1 MTLPPDI
8 PPSET
13 PPRPRRRRGWSVR
26 IPCGGVLILIG
37 LNLLLIGVIIF
48 GLIQLGPAQLEKI
61 SFWRGKSSTT
71 PTLVP
76 NQAITPSPTLTASLT
91 PTAPTLTPTASH
103 NELTQPSA
111 TPYFNLP
118 TLKGGI
124 LILSLMEGVDT
135 HLFAYQ
141 PESLPLTRLTSG
153 PWDDITPALS
163 PDGKQLAFASN
174 RNGYWD
180 LYVLELASGEIT
192 RLTDSLEYDASPSW
206 SPDGVWLV
214 YESYV
219 NDNLEIFIRPVSGE
233 QAPMQL
239 TNNPGADYSPA
250 WAPDPG
256 RKIVF
261 VSTRTG
267 EPDVWVI
274 DLDQPDE
281 AHFLNASHNAQA
293 WESHPAWS
301 PDGGSLAWAA
311 IENGFHKIM
320 LWDSTQPDVPPR
332 SPGTGDWPAW
342 SPNGEALLTS
352 LLTPN
357 YTYLTAYPL
366 RTPGLVFPPLPLS
379 GAVEGLTWGQAV
391 LSWPLAD
398 NYRPSVLLTPTP
410 LWAPALTPPAG
421 DPATD
426 LPAGRLRV
434 VPLPTEV
441 QAPYPLLHDAVD
453 EAFQALRAR
462 LATDL
467 GWDFLASLEN
477 AFVPLTVGLDPGR
490 AEDWLYTGRA
500 MAVTTLPINAGWMV
514 AVREDFGSETYW
526 RVYLRARFQDGS
538 AGQPLIALP
547 WDFNARLGGNTSA
560 YEQGGALFKAIPPGY
575 WVDFTAEATVFG
587 WERLPAL
594 STWRAAYTGAQF
606 NEFILANG
614 LDWRS
619 AMLELYPP
627 EALVTP
633 TVVLPLTRTPTPT
646 FRWYQTTTPTRTF
659 TPRPTYTP
667 ISPTPTITETFPPT
681 LTSTITPRPAR
692 TASPTRTPEPSL
704 TPTQPPTQSPN
715 ETQAGY

>member
-1 MTLPPDI
+1 MTLPPEI
-8 PPSET
+8 PPSQP

-26 IPCGGVLILIG
+26 IPCGGVILIVG

-48 GLIQLGPAQLEKI
+48 GLIRLGPDQLDKI
-61 SFWRGKSSTT
+61 NIFRGKPSVTLTIT
-71 PTLVP
+71 PSL
-76 NQAITPSPTLTASLT
+76 ASTPSPTLTAMLT
-91 PTAPTLTPTASH
+91 PTSLALSPTSSH
-103 NELTQPSA
+103 IELSEPSP
-111 TPYFNLP
+111 TPYFNIP
-118 TLKGGI
+118 SLKGGI
-124 LILSLMEGVDT
+124 LILALVEGVDT

-180 LYVLELASGEIT
+180 LYLLELTSSEIT
-192 RLTDSLEYDASPSW
+192 RLTDSLEYDGSPSW
-206 SPDGVWLV
+206 SPDGVWLA

-219 NDNLEIFIRPVSGE
+219 NDNLEILIRPVSGD

-239 TNNPGADYSPA
+239 TNDPRADYSPA

-267 EPDVWVI
+267 EPDIWIV

-281 AHFLNASHNAQA
+281 LQNASHNEQA
-293 WESHPAWS
+293 WESHPTWS
-301 PDGGSLAWAA
+301 PDGGSLAWASV
-311 IENGFHKIM
+311 ENGFHKIM
-320 LWDSTQPDVPPR
+320 LWDSSQPDVPPR
-332 SPGTGDWPAW
+332 SPGSGDWPAW

-352 LLTPN
+352 LLSPN

-379 GAVEGLTWGQAV
+379 GAVKGLTWGNAV

-398 NYRPSVLLTPTP
+398 NYRPSVLLTPTT
-410 LWAPALTPPAG
+410 LWIPALTPPAG

-434 VPLPTEV
+434 VTLPTEV

-453 EAFQALRAR
+453 EAFQALRTR
-462 LATDL
+462 LTTDL
-467 GWDFLASLEN
+467 GWDFLATLEN
-477 AFVPLTVGLDPGR
+477 AYVPLTVGLDPGR
-490 AEDWLYTGRA
+490 AGDWLYTGRA

-514 AVREDFGSETYW
+514 VVREDFGSETYW

-538 AGQPLIALP
+538 AGQPLRALP
-547 WDFNARLGGNTSA
+547 WDFNARFGGNTSA
-560 YEQGGALFKAIPPGY
+560 YEQGGALFKAIPSGY
-575 WVDFTAEATVFG
+575 WVDFTAEAAAYG
-587 WERLPAL
+587 WERLPSL

-606 NEFILANG
+606 NEFIMANG

-633 TVVLPLTRTPTPT
+633 TAVVPPTRTPSPT
-646 FRWYQTTTPTRTF
+646 YRWYQTSTPTLTY

-667 ISPTPTITETFPPT
+667 ISPSPTITRSPLPTLTPTITRQPT
-681 LTSTITPRPAR
+681 R
-692 TASPTRTPEPSL
+692 TNSPTRTPGPSL
-704 TPTQPPTQSPN
+704 TPTPHPTQNPN
-715 ETQAGY
+715 ETQAGF

>member
-1 MTLPPDI
+1 MTQPPEILP
-8 PPSET
+8 SQR
-13 PPRPRRRRGWSVR
+13 PPRPHRRRGWSVR
-26 IPCGGVLILIG
+26 IPCGGVLLLIG
-37 LNLLLIGVIIF
+37 LNLVLIGVITY
-48 GLIQLGPAQLEKI
+48 GLIRLGPAQLDQI
-61 SFWRGKSSTT
+61 SFWRGKSTTT

-76 NQAITPSPTLTASLT
+76 SQSSTPSPTLTA
-91 PTAPTLTPTASH
+91 TLTPTTLALTLTSSH
-103 NELTQPSA
+103 IEQTQPSP

-124 LILSLMEGVDT
+124 LILSLVEGVDT

-180 LYVLELASGEIT
+180 LYLLELASGEIS
-192 RLTDSLEYDASPSW
+192 RLTDSPEYDASPSW
-206 SPDGVWLV
+206 SPDGVWLA

-219 NDNLEIFIRPVSGE
+219 HNNLEIFIRPVSGE

-267 EPDVWVI
+267 EPDIWIV

-281 AHFLNASHNAQA
+281 STFQNASHNAQA
-293 WESHPAWS
+293 WESHPTWS
-301 PDGGSLAWAA
+301 PDGSSLVWACV
-311 IENGFHKIM
+311 ENGFHKIM

-332 SPGTGDWPAW
+332 SPGTGDWPVW

-352 LLTPN
+352 LLAPN
-357 YTYLTAYPL
+357 FNYLTAYPL

-379 GAVEGLTWGQAV
+379 GAIEGLTWGYAM

-398 NYRPSVLLTPTP
+398 NYRPSVLLTPTA

-434 VPLPTEV
+434 VPLPTDV

-453 EAFQALRAR
+453 EAFQALRSR

-467 GWDFLASLEN
+467 GWDFLAALEN
-477 AFVPLTVGLDPGR
+477 AYVPLTVGLDPGR
-490 AEDWLYTGRA
+490 AGDWLYTGRA

-538 AGQPLIALP
+538 TGQPLHALP

-575 WVDFTAEATVFG
+575 WVDFTAEAAVFS

-633 TVVLPLTRTPTPT
+633 TAVVPLTRTPTPT
-646 FRWYQTTTPTRTF
+646 YRWYQTSTPTLTY

-667 ISPTPTITETFPPT
+667 VSPSPTITETPLPT
-681 LTSTITPRPAR
+681 RTPTITPRPTR
-692 TASPTRTPEPSL
+692 TNSPTHTPGPSL
-704 TPTQPPTQSPN
+704 TPTPHSTYTPN